1 MPIPARFTGFFSWGT
16 SALVHAAVG
25 GAFVGFGGSSVFWYS
40 GSSSP
45 RGNAYSAPAR
55 LAGTSVTS
63 EEPPVVT
70 RIVRAVAIPFPKRP
84 ESQTPEAAENLAPQ
98 STPIERQAF
107 ETTIP
112 LTSLD
117 GGRVVE
123 HVTIVEP
130 VTTAEVTDV
139 AISRKDVTSDEP
151 EIDHDE
157 EPAASPKQGTREL
170 AQPALGDHGIG
181 PDDVDSM
188 PSIAGSDEP
197 PSPFPSN
204 PSPGYPAA
212 AVRDRRQGRVV
223 VLMQVSAEGK
233 VTKAEIH
240 KTSGWPD
247 IDAVALE
254 VAKTWKF
261 TPARRDGKPVA
272 HEYIKPWNFRLEN

>member
-1 MPIPARFTGFFSWGT
+1 VPIPARFTGFFSWGT
-16 SALVHAAVG
+16 SALVHVAVG

-55 LAGTSVTS
+55 LAGASVTS
-63 EEPPVVT
+63 EEPPVLT
-70 RIVRAVAIPFPKRP
+70 NIVRAIAIPFPKRP
-84 ESQTPEAAENLAPQ
+84 ESETPEASTDIAPQ
-98 STPIERQAF
+98 STDIERQSF

-112 LTSLD
+112 LSVFD
-117 GGRVVE
+117 VGRLVEQVV
-123 HVTIVEP
+123 
-130 VTTAEVTDV
+130 TAEETDV
-139 AISRKDVTSDEP
+139 IVSRKASPADEP

-170 AQPALGDHGIG
+170 APPALGDHGIG
-181 PDDVDSM
+181 PDDIDSM
-188 PSIAGSDEP
+188 PSIAGADEP

-204 PSPGYPAA
+204 PSPGYPAS

-240 KTSGWPD
+240 KSSGWPD

-272 HEYIKPWNFRLEN
+272 HEYIKPWNFRIEN